1 MMGGG
6 DVPST
11 LEDHREEIRE
21 RFGVQTLSVFGS
33 AARGELVAD
42 SDVDLYVEF
51 EGATTFDR
59 FMGLKLF
66 LEDLLDRPVDLVTP
80 NALPPSLRSTVDREG
95 QRVA

>member
-1 MMGGG
+1 MSAD
-6 DVPST
+6 DVTSI
-11 LEDHREEIRE
+11 LEDHQDELRE
-21 RFGVQTLSVFGS
+21 RFGVRILSVFGS
-33 AARGELVAD
+33 AARGELSSG

-51 EGATTFDR
+51 DGTTTFDR

-80 NALPPSLRSTVDREG
+80 KALPSSLRSTVDREG